1 MSETIVNKPADPV
14 DSSTLQKIVLL
25 VDDQAMI
32 GEAVRRQLSD
42 QPDLSF
48 HYCSDPA
55 EAISLAARIQ
65 PTVILQD
72 LVMPGVDGLV
82 LVREF
87 RQHSETKNIPVIV
100 LSTKEDPAI
109 KSEAFASGAND
120 YLVKLP
126 DKIELIA
133 RIRYHSQAY
142 LYQIQLRESQRQL
155 LESHKKLEEIAL
167 HDPLTKLLN
176 RSQLEPLMQEAITRA
191 KAGQTGAILYLDL
204 DNFKTVNDTLGHSA
218 GDRLLIN
225 VTALLHSCIPSTH
238 SIIRFGGDEFVVIF
252 KDVSLEKGRSM
263 AEGLRARMEEFRF
276 TESNKSFRV
285 NASIGLALIDG
296 ELESGALLAA
306 ADSACYSAK
315 AQGRNR
321 VELYRPEEMEMIR
334 SMADTNWAAQIKE
347 AMQTGVLQIWFQPIV
362 SVSTRKICCEEVL
375 VRYYDSAQ
383 KNMISPTVFLR
394 AVERSGQAVVLDRY
408 VIQQAFKALADHPSL
423 VLSINLMGPS
433 FADPTFPSFVEEEA
447 KRAGI
452 EAERVMFEIT
462 ESVVVANVEQ
472 ASATIDRIQKLG
484 CRVALDD
491 FGSSV
496 SSLVCLKNLPVKILK
511 MDGSF
516 VRDLEQPSIHRALV
530 RAIQEVG
537 DICGI
542 ETVATHV
549 ENEKILQA
557 LVDLKVT
564 YAQGYYFSEPLPH
577 PTMGRATAAKKE
589 GAR

>member
-1 MSETIVNKPADPV
+1 MNKPVDPV
-14 DSSTLQKIVLL
+14 TPSAHPKIVLL

-42 QPDLSF
+42 QPDIHF

-55 EAISLAARIQ
+55 EAVALATRIQ

-82 LVREF
+82 LVREL
-87 RQHSETKNIPVIV
+87 RQHAETKNIPIIV

-109 KSEAFASGAND
+109 KSEAFAGGAND

-142 LYQIQLRESQRQL
+142 LTQIQLRESQQEL
-155 LESHKKLEEIAL
+155 MESHQKLEEIAL
-167 HDPLTKLLN
+167 HDSLTKLLN
-176 RSQLEPLMQEAITRA
+176 RSQLDPLMQEAITRA
-191 KAGQTGAILYLDL
+191 KAGQTGALLYLDL

-225 VTALLHSCIPSTH
+225 VTTLLHSCIPSTH

-252 KDVSLEKGRSM
+252 KDVSLEEGRSL

-276 TESNKSFRV
+276 TEEGKSFRV

-306 ADSACYSAK
+306 ADSACYAAK
-315 AQGRNR
+315 AHGRNR

-347 AMQTGVLQIWFQPIV
+347 AIRTGVLQIWFQPIV
-362 SVSTRKICCEEVL
+362 SVSTRKICFEEVL
-375 VRYYDSAQ
+375 VRYHDPSQ
-383 KNMISPTVFLR
+383 KVMIRPAVFLR

-408 VIQQAFKALADHPSL
+408 VIQQAFKALADHPGL
-423 VLSINLMGPS
+423 VLSVNLMGPS
-433 FADPTFPSFVEEEA
+433 FFDPAFPPFVEEEIRRTGLA
-447 KRAGI
+447 
-452 EAERVMFEIT
+452 AERLIFEVT
-462 ESVVVANVEQ
+462 ESVVVSNVEQ
-472 ASATIDRIQKLG
+472 ASATISRLQKLG

-496 SSLVCLKNLPVKILK
+496 SLLVCLKNLPVKILK
-511 MDGSF
+511 IDGNF
-516 VRDLEQPSIHRALV
+516 IRDLERQPIHRALV
-530 RAIQEVG
+530 RTIQEVG
-537 DICGI
+537 NIYGR
-542 ETVATHV
+542 ETVAAHV
-549 ENEKILQA
+549 ENEKILQVLA
-557 LVDLKVT
+557 DLKIT

-577 PTMGRATAAKKE
+577 PTMSQAT
-589 GAR
+589 